1 MLPGNILDLNI
12 SSVIKVW
19 SQFEKAV
26 DTCTKTWRF
35 FINLLKSTTFFVPI
49 ILVLTATLKYA
60 RKIFQNKIINK

>member
-35 FINLLKSTTFFVPI
+35 FINLLKSITFFVPI
-49 ILVLTATLKYA
+49 ILVLTATLNYV